1 MKNFFHKQ
9 VYKKKAAKFDFLS
22 PATVKYVGWLRQNT
36 LDFEICFL
44 LLIIVQWDIHCV
56 RRVKEQSGMLVLKL
70 EVKYGFCFDLFISC
84 PRLGKIFIAKCA
96 CYLEACLF

>member
-44 LLIIVQWDIHCV
+44 PLIIVQ
-56 RRVKEQSGMLVLKL
+56 
-70 EVKYGFCFDLFISC
+70 
-84 PRLGKIFIAKCA
+84 
-96 CYLEACLF
+96 